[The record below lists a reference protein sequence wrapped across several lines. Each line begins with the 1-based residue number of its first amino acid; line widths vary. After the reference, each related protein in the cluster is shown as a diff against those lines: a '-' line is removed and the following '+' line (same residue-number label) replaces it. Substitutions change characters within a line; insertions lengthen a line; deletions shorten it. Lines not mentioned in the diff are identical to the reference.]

1 MRKYPDGLIHIFIVP
16 RPDRETRDVATSAT
30 SETTVPE
37 RSSSWEIY
45 LREGGQKEEQVSMGP
60 MYEKQQ
66 RT

>member
-16 RPDRETRDVATSAT
+16 RPDRETRGVVT

-37 RSSSWEIY
+37 RSSLWEIY
-45 LREGGQKEEQVSMGP
+45 LREGGQKEEQVSMGT